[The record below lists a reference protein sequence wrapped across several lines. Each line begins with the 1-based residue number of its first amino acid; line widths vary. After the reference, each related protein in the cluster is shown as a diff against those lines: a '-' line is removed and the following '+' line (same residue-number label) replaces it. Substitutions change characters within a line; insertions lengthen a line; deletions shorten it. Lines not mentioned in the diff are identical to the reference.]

1 MYLANAQTDQE
12 LQMVQKVKWLLLS
25 EDQENYALAYNL
37 IRGGGIHKIFF
48 HELLFRWADADTK
61 NYEWIQTIFQT
72 HLEADFFQWLVAQ
85 MQAGRLQFFK
95 NNLDFDPELLNF
107 QYPFWDKAYFA
118 KLIFQLTGKG
128 IWFSLHLPD
137 CFVEAAKTAH
147 VYTSLNLTDKRLK
160 YLCKEISHFD
170 DISILYLQKNQLTTL
185 PEALKA
191 LQSLQMLVL
200 SVNAFEKVPEVI
212 FQLPK
217 LRSLDL
223 CNNLLTSFEWKGDKK
238 QPLEHLMLRFNQLTE
253 IPKGI
258 EQFEKL
264 STLDL
269 RGNVGLDYTDQ
280 MKLSKIFPNCSIYI

>member
-1 MYLANAQTDQE
+1 MYLANAQTEQE

-25 EDQENYALAYNL
+25 EDQENHALAYNL

-48 HELLFRWADADTK
+48 HELLFRWADAATNNQDS
-61 NYEWIQTIFQT
+61 ILTILHT
-72 HLEADFFQWLVAQ
+72 HLETDFLHWLVAQ

-95 NNLDFDPELLNF
+95 NNLDFEPELLNF
-107 QYPFWDKAYFA
+107 QHPLWDKDYFA
-118 KLIFQLTGKG
+118 KLVFQLTGKG
-128 IWFSLHLPD
+128 VWLCLHLPD

-147 VYTSLNLTDKRLK
+147 VYTSLNLTDQRLK
-160 YLCKEISHFD
+160 YLCKEISHFED
-170 DISILYLQKNQLTTL
+170 LSILYLQKNQLTTL
-185 PEALKA
+185 PEAFKA

-200 SVNAFEKVPEVI
+200 SVNAFETVPEVI

-223 CNNLLTSFEWKGDKK
+223 CNNSLTSFDWQGNKK
-238 QPLEHLMLRFNQLTE
+238 QPLEHLMLRYNQLTE
-253 IPKGI
+253 VPKGI

-269 RGNVGLDYTDQ
+269 RGNSGLNYTDQ
-280 MKLSKIFPNCSIYI
+280 IKLSKMFPNCRIYI